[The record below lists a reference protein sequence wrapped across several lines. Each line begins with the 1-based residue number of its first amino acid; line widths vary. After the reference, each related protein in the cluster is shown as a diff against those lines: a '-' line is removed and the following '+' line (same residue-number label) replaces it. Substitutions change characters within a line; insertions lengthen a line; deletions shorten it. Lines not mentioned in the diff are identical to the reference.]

1 MTLRTTR
8 DSGLPVGFFVR
19 EGVAEIEGNTLK
31 FTSIPPHAGFP
42 AKVTG
47 GAYQFDRTSKPKL

>member
-1 MTLRTTR
+1 MTLRVAR

-31 FTSIPPHAGFP
+31 LTSIPPHARFP
-42 AKVTG
+42 VKVAG
-47 GAYQFDRTSKPKL
+47 GAYQFGKTSKPKL